1 MKLKTNIIMAALAL
15 ASLTGISQAAVIL
28 SGSGNNSGF
37 TVSSSDLLQTQL
49 LSKTSTITINGAE
62 NSQWSGDATVDNLT
76 DGLFPTSP
84 NSSTGSL
91 AITGGDVTYT
101 LDTSVNTL
109 GYDLTSI
116 GIFSGWNDDGRD
128 GINVS
133 VSYATVAAPLTY
145 VPLTTATQDDGA
157 SKFENANIT
166 ESVTPFVLASGVKS
180 IRFAFNA
187 QENGAVGYKELDV
200 IGAATIPEPSAA
212 LLGGLG
218 LLALLRR
225 RR

>member
-1 MKLKTNIIMAALAL
+1 MKLKTISLAALAL
-15 ASLTGISQAAVIL
+15 ASFTGVSHAAVVI
-28 SGSGNNSGF
+28 SGSGNNTGF
-37 TVSSSDLLQTQL
+37 TVSGIDLLQTQL
-49 LSKTSTITINGAE
+49 SSTSNNITINTGE
-62 NSQWSGDATVDNLT
+62 NNQWSGGATVASLT
-76 DGLFPTSP
+76 DGSFPTSP

-91 AITGGDVTYT
+91 TITGGNVVYT
-101 LDTSVNTL
+101 LDTSVNTY

-128 GINVS
+128 GINVT
-133 VSYATVAAPLTY
+133 VSYATVAAPLTF
-145 VPLTTATQDDGA
+145 VNITTATQDNGSA
-157 SKFENANIT
+157 RFENANIT
-166 ESVTPFVLASGVKS
+166 ENVSPNVLATGVKA
-180 IRFAFNA
+180 IRFTFNS

-200 IGAATIPEPSAA
+200 IGVATIPEPSAA